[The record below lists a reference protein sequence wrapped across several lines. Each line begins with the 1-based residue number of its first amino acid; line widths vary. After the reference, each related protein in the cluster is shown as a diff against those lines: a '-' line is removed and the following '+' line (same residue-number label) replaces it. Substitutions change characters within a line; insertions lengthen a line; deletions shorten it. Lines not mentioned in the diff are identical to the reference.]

1 MKADKNDKALRAM
14 RDKIEKEYHDK
25 QSRLFEKW
33 HVSFAFGREQFE
45 EYQRQQRAL
54 GYEGE
59 FTGLPN
65 IVPGMV
71 ARVDGVVDFVKEL
84 VALHKEWKKAKRGA
98 WNMDAYIEHSMWN
111 HETFY
116 TGQWLD
122 ENMVGDVR
130 HYFPE
135 AKDEDFERVYREVQS
150 REEDAA

>member
-1 MKADKNDKALRAM
+1 MKANKTDKALREM
-14 RDKIEKEYHDK
+14 HQKIEKEYQDK
-25 QSRLFEKW
+25 QSHLFEKW

-59 FTGLPN
+59 FTGLSN

-71 ARVDGVVDFVKEL
+71 ARVEGVVDFVKEL
-84 VALHKEWKKAKRGA
+84 VALHKEWKKAKRNA
-98 WNMDAYIEHSMWN
+98 WTMDSYIEYSMWN

-116 TGQWLD
+116 TGQWWD
-122 ENMVGDVR
+122 ENMRSDVL

-135 AKDEDFERVYREVQS
+135 AKEEDFIRVYREVQS